1 MSAVFFCLNPF
12 HKNVNLLTFFA
23 SQRVPPTSRL
33 RSVPNMAKLCRATVL
48 GFKSSLDGSG
58 PPEQGLAARRI
69 VQEYVIWKSFR
80 KNGCHFGCLMVL
92 LENDD

>member
-23 SQRVPPTSRL
+23 PQRVPPTSRL

-48 GFKSSLDGSG
+48 GFKASLDGSG
-58 PPEQGLAARRI
+58 SPEQGLAARRI
-69 VQEYVIWKSFR
+69 VQEYVIWQGFG
-80 KNGCHFGCLMVL
+80 KNGCHFWMFDGSA
-92 LENDD
+92 